1 LLLGQGYQL
10 AFASNGQEAL
20 AKAIELTPDLILLDV
35 MMPDMDGFQVCQ
47 QLRADPYLAEVPV
60 IMITALDDDDSR
72 LRGIQAGVDDFV
84 SKPFN
89 QVELQARI
97 RTIIRLNRYR
107 RLLLERSY
115 RQQAEAEVHRRNR
128 ELTLL
133 NHVILTAASTLN
145 VHDTLYIACEALA
158 QAFELPEAIAL
169 LLNQERTRFTEVIE
183 YQAPAFPTPEIL
195 ATVGQAFLPEEEL
208 PVVALLSEY
217 LSETKTPLTIT
228 GQQADPRLNPVYD
241 LMEAQG
247 LGSLLIVPIMVSDQ
261 VLGLIELK
269 AKQRFYFSSKYDLT
283 LAQSIATAVGQGVE
297 TANLYQNLQHHAYDL
312 EGVISQRTQQLQ
324 NERDHTQAILEA
336 LGEAVIVTDV
346 AGTIRYV
353 NPAALALTGLNETEV
368 TGQTWHLWHDEQ
380 TNQPLHDE
388 ISAIVRA
395 GQPWTGEI
403 TLRRKDGTLC
413 ETLLTIAPLF
423 DLEQSDH
430 PIGFVNIHSDITTLK
445 EAERLRARQQEH
457 EKQAALDRLRQTFL
471 STVNHEMRT
480 PLALIFQSL
489 EMLESGYLGEM
500 AETQLDALMALRRQ
514 AWTLGQMVE
523 SLMRVAAF
531 VSKQET
537 VRPIMAHPEPLFA
550 NLLPLVEF
558 KARSKQIT
566 VETDI
571 ASDLPRF
578 PLDIKQMEEALIQI
592 IDNAIKFNQPGGKIK
607 ITGQADEQW
616 VTIAVTD
623 TGRGIEAELMNR
635 IWELFEQGVDPV
647 RRAQEG
653 LGLGLVLARYIVE
666 AHQGLIEV
674 ETSPGRGSTF
684 TIRLPRG
691 KT

>member
-1 LLLGQGYQL
+1 
-10 AFASNGQEAL
+10 
-20 AKAIELTPDLILLDV
+20 
-35 MMPDMDGFQVCQ
+35 
-47 QLRADPYLAEVPV
+47 
-60 IMITALDDDDSR
+60 
-72 LRGIQAGVDDFV
+72 
-84 SKPFN
+84 
-89 QVELQARI
+89 
-97 RTIIRLNRYR
+97 
-107 RLLLERSY
+107 
-115 RQQAEAEVHRRNR
+115 
-128 ELTLL
+128 
-133 NHVILTAASTLN
+133 
-145 VHDTLYIACEALA
+145 
-158 QAFELPEAIAL
+158 
-169 LLNQERTRFTEVIE
+169 
-183 YQAPAFPTPEIL
+183 
-195 ATVGQAFLPEEEL
+195 
-208 PVVALLSEY
+208 
-217 LSETKTPLTIT
+217 
-228 GQQADPRLNPVYD
+228 
-241 LMEAQG
+241 
-247 LGSLLIVPIMVSDQ
+247 
-261 VLGLIELK
+261 
-269 AKQRFYFSSKYDLT
+269 
-283 LAQSIATAVGQGVE
+283 
-297 TANLYQNLQHHAYDL
+297 
-312 EGVISQRTQQLQ
+312 
-324 NERDHTQAILEA
+324 
-336 LGEAVIVTDV
+336 
-346 AGTIRYV
+346 
-353 NPAALALTGLNETEV
+353 
-368 TGQTWHLWHDEQ
+368 
-380 TNQPLHDE
+380 
-388 ISAIVRA
+388 
-395 GQPWTGEI
+395 
-403 TLRRKDGTLC
+403 
-413 ETLLTIAPLF
+413 
-423 DLEQSDH
+423 LEQSDH

-592 IDNAIKFNQPGGKIK
+592 IDNAIKFNQPDGKIK